1 MKALSENEIQTAL
14 KKVPAWQRSG
24 KAIERQWTFKDFTDA
39 MSFVIVVAKEAERAD
54 HHPDILVQYNKV
66 KLTLWTHDAGGL
78 TEKDF
83 SLASRRDVIGE
94 T

>member
-1 MKALSENEIQTAL
+1 MKALNDQEIAEAL
-14 KKVPAWQRSG
+14 KKIPAWQRNG
-24 KAIERQWTFKDFTDA
+24 KAIEREFKFPDFAEA

-83 SLASRRDVIGE
+83 SLASRCDVIGSV
-94 T
+94 